1 MVQDNFEEESSEPD
15 YKRLTREEAQAL
27 FKRNQLT
34 PSVTSPWQI
43 VKFQIF
49 LTFSITMIAVIYS
62 LIFNEKH
69 LVLSVILG
77 GVLGV
82 IPSSVFIIRIQAVK
96 KSLNAKKFISSWMFA
111 EVIKI
116 TLTLTIIIFVVRL
129 FPNLNWVCFLGMF
142 VITLQSYWLVGFKKK

>member
-1 MVQDNFEEESSEPD
+1 MNYQKYDDEVDELEYLQLSKEQ
-15 YKRLTREEAQAL
+15 AQAL
-27 FKRNQLT
+27 FTNNELT
-34 PSVTSPWQI
+34 PRVSNPWQI
-43 VKFQIF
+43 VKFQCL
-49 LTFSITMIAVIYS
+49 LTIAFTIVSAIYS
-62 LIFNEKH
+62 LFFDRFDS
-69 LVLSVILG
+69 LYSVVLG
-77 GVLGV
+77 GLLGV

>member
-82 IPSSVFIIRIQAVK
+82 IPSSVFIIRIQSVK

-142 VITLQSYWLVGFKKK
+142 VITLQSYWLVGFIKK

>member
-49 LTFSITMIAVIYS
+49 LTFSITMIAGIYS

-82 IPSSVFIIRIQAVK
+82 IPSSVFIIRIQSVK

-142 VITLQSYWLVGFKKK
+142 VITLQSYWLVGFIKK